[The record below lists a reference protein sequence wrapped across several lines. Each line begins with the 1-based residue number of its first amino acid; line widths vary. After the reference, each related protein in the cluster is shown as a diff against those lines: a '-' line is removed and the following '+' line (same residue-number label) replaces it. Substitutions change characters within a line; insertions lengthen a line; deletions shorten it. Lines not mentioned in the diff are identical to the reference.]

1 MLAATTRETPRGQ
14 TEKLTSINL
23 FPNFFYAMKDSKLW
37 HMQYC
42 MQYAPA
48 NKNCTIT
55 MSVQYENFGGTN
67 KDLKYPSDQTLNV
80 RFTY

>member
-1 MLAATTRETPRGQ
+1 MA
-14 TEKLTSINL
+14 
-23 FPNFFYAMKDSKLW
+23 YAVL
-37 HMQYC
+37 HAV